1 MENKHSFGFWVLIVI
16 AVLLGILLLVGQT
29 FSLFAYE
36 LTVSWGLQE
45 SADEITDVG
54 IAFAKGFAFA
64 DTVFYLPL
72 LIAGIIG
79 LIKRTRWGLYAMLA
93 TLGITVYW
101 PIVHLIAIWSEREA
115 INLLPEKY
123 TSFTITLSL
132 LVIYGI
138 WGIWYLYK
146 YQKE

>member
-1 MENKHSFGFWVLIVI
+1 MKNKQNFGFWMLITV

-29 FSLFAYE
+29 VSLFAYE

-45 SADEITDVG
+45 SVDEITDVG

-79 LIKRTRWGLYAMLA
+79 LIKRTTWGRYAMLA

-101 PIVHLIAIWSEREA
+101 PMVNLFAIWSGKDVM
-115 INLLPEKY
+115 NLLPEKY
-123 TSFTITLSL
+123 VSFSIILSLFTI
-132 LVIYGI
+132 YGL